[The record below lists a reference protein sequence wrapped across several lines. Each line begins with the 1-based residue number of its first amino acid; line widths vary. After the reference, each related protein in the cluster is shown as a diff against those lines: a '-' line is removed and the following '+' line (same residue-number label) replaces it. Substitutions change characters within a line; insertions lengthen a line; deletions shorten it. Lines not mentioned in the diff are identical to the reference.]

1 MSRCCVTGWRGW
13 RPPRRNRPAP
23 DHPLGDAAGYAA
35 RHPGRVVGLVDV
47 ERRTKAFLDVGAPQE
62 IAPEAALP
70 HDLGH
75 PRVAESR
82 VLVGTEALR
91 GEGVVAQI
99 VLVGR
104 DRLPY
109 EQDSDAARGGDGLD
123 HALVLDEP
131 VNHSLEVDP
140 CGIAPW
146 RNLTAFL
153 ACVRPQD
160 GSRWTASACRALR
173 H

>member
-1 MSRCCVTGWRGW
+1 MSRCCITGWRCW

-23 DHPLGDAAGYAA
+23 DHPLGDTAGYAA

-47 ERRTKAFLDVGAPQE
+47 ERRTEALLDVGAPQE
-62 IAPEAALP
+62 IAPETALP

-82 VLVGTEALR
+82 VLVGAETLR
-91 GEGVVAQI
+91 GEGVVAQV

-104 DRLPY
+104 DRLPD
-109 EQDSDAARGGDGLD
+109 EQDSHAARGGDGLD

-131 VNHSLEVDP
+131 VNHPLEVGP
-140 CGIAPW
+140 CGVTPW
-146 RNLTAFL
+146 RNLTASL
-153 ACVRPQD
+153 ACVRPRH
-160 GSRWTASACRALR
+160 GSARTP
-173 H
+173 